1 MPRKSTSRPTDAEL
15 VILRVL
21 WDHGPGTV
29 REVQSHLGD
38 GVGYTTVL
46 KMLQIMT
53 EKALVGRDET
63 QRAHV
68 YRALVGEEQTQ
79 QHLLGDLVDRAFQ
92 GSTARLVMQ
101 ALSTRRATPE
111 ELAEIRRWIEKM
123 TEES

>member
-1 MPRKSTSRPTDAEL
+1 MPRKPTPRPTDAEL
-15 VILRVL
+15 AILRVL
-21 WDHGPGTV
+21 WNRGPGTV
-29 REVQSHLGD
+29 REVQSRLGE

-53 EKALVGRDET
+53 EKGLVGRDET

-68 YRALVGEEQTQ
+68 YQARVGEEQTQ
-79 QHLLGDLVDRAFQ
+79 QHLLGDLLDRAFQ

-111 ELAEIRRWIEKM
+111 ELAEIRRLLETM